1 MNSEAVQQ
9 VMHSDQYRP
18 DEGCC
23 GFPEQACSPS
33 AGLGSRITA
42 FLIDITILLLILGI
56 GALAVADLVLSK
68 SPGSFFEHLIMMS
81 LSGILIGS
89 FHLVF
94 IPVYFLIFHALG
106 GETPGKLVMGIR
118 VVNGEN
124 QAIRPGASFLRVVGY
139 LLSGI
144 PLGTGFIWILF
155 DQDKRAWHDKLAGTR
170 VVYT

>member
-1 MNSEAVQQ
+1 MNSEA
-9 VMHSDQYRP
+9 VMHSDQYQP
-18 DEGCC
+18 VEGCC
-23 GFPEQACSPS
+23 GFPERVCGPT
-33 AGLGSRITA
+33 AGLGSRVTA
-42 FLIDITILLLILGI
+42 FLIDIAILLLIMGI
-56 GALAVADLVLSK
+56 GALAVADLVLSN
-68 SPGSFFEHLIMMS
+68 SPGSFFEHLIMIS
-81 LSGILIGS
+81 LSGILVGS
-89 FHLVF
+89 FPLVF

-124 QAIRPGASFLRVVGY
+124 RTIRPGASFLRVVGY